1 MKNLR
6 KTKCPKEISQ
16 VLSKAQQSDVV
27 FIIWFSKKGLSF
39 IKTGTLRKILKTDLQ
54 IEIHD
59 YSSRNSFIEEEEISF
74 GEFIYFRSSFL
85 GLTFKASFISNAD
98 DNCFWVKTPSLALL
112 NEKRKYPRKYLNCFN
127 WKATSFTLTYEDSTL
142 APLLDDEDSYEAP
155 LVESFTDENEQE
167 DAPTDENDTQAD
179 LFLENELLKNNLEYK
194 DPPKKS
200 FDLNKPLQGVII
212 EISKNGATLLVS
224 KPSYLSFEKHRI
236 LHFHFIEGINM
247 PPNLKGEIMSL
258 RKGKIGHQSHNEEK
272 FLQIGLQFNSLINY

>member
-16 VLSKAQQSDVV
+16 VLLKAQQSDVV

-39 IKTGTLRKILKTDLQ
+39 IKTGALRKILKIDLQ

-59 YSSRNSFIEEEEISF
+59 YSLRNSFIEEEDISF

-98 DNCFWVKTPSLALL
+98 DNCFWVKTPQLALL

-127 WKATSFTLTYEDSTL
+127 WKATSFNLTYEDSTL
-142 APLLDDEDSYEAP
+142 PDNEGSYEAP
-155 LVESFTDENEQE
+155 LVENFTDENERAV
-167 DAPTDENDTQAD
+167 APADENDTQAD
-179 LFLENELLKNNLEYK
+179 LFLENELLKNNLHEYK

-200 FDLNKPLQGVII
+200 FDLNKPLKGVII

-224 KPSYLSFEKHRI
+224 KPPYLSFEKHRI
-236 LHFHFIEGINM
+236 LHFHFIEGINI
-247 PPNLKGEIMSL
+247 PPNLKAEIRSL
-258 RKGKIGHQSHNEEK
+258 RKGKIGYQSHNEEK
-272 FLQIGLQFNSLINY
+272 FLQIGLQFNSLVNY